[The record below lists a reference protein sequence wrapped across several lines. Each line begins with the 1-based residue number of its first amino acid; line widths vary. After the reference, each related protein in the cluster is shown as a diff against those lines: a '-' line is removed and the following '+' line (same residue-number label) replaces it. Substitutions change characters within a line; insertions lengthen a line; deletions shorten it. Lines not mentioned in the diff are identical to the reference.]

1 MRVRTINPEL
11 YADEQLGDLEL
22 QTPLPVFRTF
32 VGLIS
37 YADREGRFRWSA
49 RAIRGALAPCW
60 DGDMAATLEA
70 LASVGLVVRY
80 SVDGEAYGYIPLH
93 SRYTTVHPKE
103 TPSALPE
110 PSRDSRNLPGTPGE
124 TSFRELREPS
134 RDSGNPLSD
143 QLRSSLLNSDPSDPD
158 PDLPDQVGSA
168 RASTDATPL
177 HREPLPH
184 ELAEAR
190 AAAAEPTGTRP
201 ALRFEFRPEWK
212 PKTSHRDLA
221 RQLGLTDEEVGE
233 RLHDCRNKTYPN
245 GFRSEDKQ
253 FNRELAWAARDKET
267 RTFKEQQSAARK
279 ANPHGFDENPG
290 ARRRPGDPRPE
301 PVFGRIGAG

>member
-11 YADEQLGDLEL
+11 YSDETLGDLEPR
-22 QTPLPVFRTF
+22 TPLPVFRTF

-37 YADREGRFRWSA
+37 YADREGRFRWSP
-49 RAIRGALAPCW
+49 RAIRGAIAPCW

-93 SRYTTVHPKE
+93 GRYTTVHPKE
-103 TPSALPE
+103 VRSVLPQPPE
-110 PSRDSRNLPGTPGE
+110 SPG
-124 TSFRELREPS
+124 SIREPLEAS
-134 RDSGNPLSD
+134 RDSGTPLSD

-158 PDLPDQVGSA
+158 PDQPDQVGSA
-168 RASTDATPL
+168 CASTDATPL

-184 ELAEAR
+184 EHAAAR
-190 AAAAEPTGTRP
+190 AAAEPTGTRP
-201 ALRFEFRPEWK
+201 ALRYEFRPDWK

-221 RQLGLTDEEVGE
+221 RSLGLTDEEVGE

-267 RTFKEQQSAARK
+267 RTFKAQQAAARK
-279 ANPHGFDENPG
+279 ANPHGFDEHPG
-290 ARRRPGDPRPE
+290 RNRRPDDPRPE
-301 PVFGRIGAG
+301 PVFGRAGAG